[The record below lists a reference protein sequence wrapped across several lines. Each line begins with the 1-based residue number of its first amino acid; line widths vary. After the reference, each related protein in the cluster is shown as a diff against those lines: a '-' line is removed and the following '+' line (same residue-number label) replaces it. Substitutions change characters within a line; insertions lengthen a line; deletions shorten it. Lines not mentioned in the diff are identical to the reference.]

1 MAVRIGW
8 DEYEVALLIDACNK
22 IRDNKID
29 KTECVHKLSTLLRQR
44 AKANE
49 INIDEV
55 FRNENGIA
63 LQMTKMEYLLT
74 DGKKGLPGAS
84 KLYIEM
90 AKMSKLNSDE
100 FEKILILA
108 KKQIGDK
115 EAMNNMNTREKFI
128 QWLSSNPIN
137 KYRFD
142 TIVNALDEGSDYCCS
157 RSLCKV
163 SFWDMNNKNEFI
175 TVASKLLG
183 MRIYRLMHKKTAIVL
198 DKAVPLY
205 KQFLQQS
212 EIISNEKIL
221 DADISIE
228 NTSDNAEEVVLLDN
242 TTELPMNE
250 NSEFEYDFN
259 NPSSLRFTKPIKAT
273 YFDET
278 VSESTYWQKLFM
290 DLLKVL
296 YEDYAD
302 TFKRMWGVV
311 YSGSNAPLVGR
322 KDDLHLFRRPGEF
335 VSGMYVEL
343 NRSANEIIG
352 KLKKILDE
360 CNVDYENIVITYS
373 KKQTEYEE
381 NDKAEG
387 KQDSDNKYSKI
398 YQKLYYISNVYD
410 DPNGITLKK
419 IMSIMGNDTDEELV
433 ISVLNDASWATKLAD
448 GIYLFGRNANS
459 VLREKVQPYSIKEKD
474 VVTDSQFFDYLYNHE
489 KMAEASCR
497 SYVSAIRTAE
507 EYAKN
512 HNYVSYR
519 IYDCTFEE
527 VSSLIRLLM
536 GDEEFLKFNTK
547 QHNLFRDAF
556 KKYLKMGGQLPAKER
571 KPSSTPLHRDVNE
584 TIKSQPKDFD
594 KVKFETILLRRYRN
608 GMQFDSIDFENFR
621 EMYDALYDETLS
633 FDDEALEER
642 LRYCG
647 VLYKDRLFP
656 AEGIID
662 NNTKEALFSYID
674 NCFSFGKSVLY
685 YKAIYQD
692 LSDVFAS
699 CFTLTDEKMLK
710 AYIEYSDEEGKY
722 YYFSDYMSVD
732 RNAEIDHTEEIGE
745 YFLSTGKPMRLDDAF
760 KALSHIPQERVDR
773 IIKTDSRFLRNAKG
787 EYFHTDIFEITDDE
801 LEDIAEIINGFIS
814 ENEYAIWTD
823 VWNAIQDKLPLF
835 VENNLYLSG
844 LGIRNAIAQHY
855 SGKFRFEDA
864 VISSPR
870 DSFSMRD
877 VYQLY
882 AKYHTEFTA
891 DEIYKLSKELYT
903 GINFDALSEISVRV
917 SHDLFV
923 SKNLMN
929 FDVDSV
935 DRVIESFMSKDYI
948 RIREIDSFLAF
959 PSVGY
964 EWNEYMLE
972 SFLISYSK
980 KFTLLNNGQSLHN
993 VAGAIVKKDGEIKEF
1008 EDACAAVLSESR
1020 IELKKSEALNYLADV
1035 NMITRRSYKGLDTA
1049 IRKATQIR
1057 NRKE

>member
-1 MAVRIGW
+1 MTVRIGW
-8 DEYEVALLIDACNK
+8 DEYEVALLIDACNR

-29 KTECVHKLSTLLRQR
+29 KAECVHKLSNLLRQR
-44 AKANE
+44 AKANG

-108 KKQIGDK
+108 KEQIGYK
-115 EAMNNMNTREKFI
+115 EA
-128 QWLSSNPIN
+128 
-137 KYRFD
+137 
-142 TIVNALDEGSDYCCS
+142 
-157 RSLCKV
+157 
-163 SFWDMNNKNEFI
+163 MNNKNEFI

-183 MRIYRLMHKKTAIVL
+183 MKIYRLMHKKTAIVL

-205 KQFLQQS
+205 KKFLQQS
-212 EIISNEKIL
+212 EKRSGIKIPDVEISTEGSGDNVEAK
-221 DADISIE
+221 DNQS
-228 NTSDNAEEVVLLDN
+228 SD
-242 TTELPMNE
+242 
-250 NSEFEYDFN
+250 S
-259 NPSSLRFTKPIKAT
+259 
-273 YFDET
+273 
-278 VSESTYWQKLFM
+278 
-290 DLLKVL
+290 
-296 YEDYAD
+296 
-302 TFKRMWGVV
+302 
-311 YSGSNAPLVGR
+311 
-322 KDDLHLFRRPGEF
+322 
-335 VSGMYVEL
+335 
-343 NRSANEIIG
+343 
-352 KLKKILDE
+352 
-360 CNVDYENIVITYS
+360 
-373 KKQTEYEE
+373 
-381 NDKAEG
+381 
-387 KQDSDNKYSKI
+387 KYSQI
-398 YQKLYYISNVYD
+398 YQKLYYISKVYD
-410 DPNGITLKK
+410 DPNGMTLEK
-419 IMSIMGNDTDEELV
+419 IMSMLGNGTDEELV
-433 ISVLNDASWATKLAD
+433 ISILNDVSWATKLAD
-448 GIYLFGRNANS
+448 DIYSFGKNANS
-459 VLREKVQPYSIKEKD
+459 VLREQVQPYKIEEKD
-474 VVTDSQFFDYLYNHE
+474 IVTDGQFFDFLYNYE

-512 HNYVSYR
+512 HNYASHM
-519 IYDCTFEE
+519 IYDCGFEDA
-527 VSSLIRLLM
+527 STLIRELM
-536 GDEEFLKFNTK
+536 GDNEFLEFNAK
-547 QHNLFRDAF
+547 QHNRFRAAF

-571 KPSSTPLHRDVNE
+571 KSLSVKKTSLPVANE
-584 TIKSQPKDFD
+584 IEKVQPKDFD
-594 KVKFETILLRRYRN
+594 KSKFEITLLRRYRN

-621 EMYDALYDETLS
+621 EMYDALFDETLT

-662 NNTKEALFSYID
+662 NNTKETLFAYID
-674 NCFSFGKSVLY
+674 NCFSTGKSVLY

-692 LSDVFAS
+692 LSDAFAS
-699 CFTLTDEKMLK
+699 CFTLADEKMLK
-710 AYIEYSDEEGKY
+710 AYIEYSAEKDKY

-732 RNAEIDHTEEIGE
+732 RNVKIDHTEEIEE
-745 YFLSTGKPMRLDDAF
+745 YFLSAGKPMRLDDVF
-760 KALSHIPQERVDR
+760 STLSHIPQERVDR
-773 IIKTDSRFLRNAKG
+773 IIKTDSRFLRNSKG

-801 LEDIAEIINGFIS
+801 LENIAEIIEGFIS
-814 ENEYAIWTD
+814 EDEYAIWTN
-823 VWNAIQDKLPLF
+823 VWNMIQDKFPLF

-844 LGIRNAIAQHY
+844 LGIRNAIEQRF
-855 SGKFRFEDA
+855 SGRFRFEGA
-864 VISSPR
+864 VISLPK

-882 AKYHTEFTA
+882 AKHHAEFTA
-891 DEIYKLSKELYT
+891 DEIYILSKELDTVIY
-903 GINFDALSEISVRV
+903 FDALSEVSVRV

-923 SKNLMN
+923 SKKRIN

-935 DRVIESFMSKDYI
+935 DKVIESFMSKDYI

-980 KFTLLNNGQSLHN
+980 KFVLLNNGQSLHN
-993 VAGAIVKKDGEIKEF
+993 VAGAIVKKDGKIKEF

-1035 NMITRRSYKGLDTA
+1035 NMITRRSYKDLDTA
-1049 IRKATQIR
+1049 MRKATQIR